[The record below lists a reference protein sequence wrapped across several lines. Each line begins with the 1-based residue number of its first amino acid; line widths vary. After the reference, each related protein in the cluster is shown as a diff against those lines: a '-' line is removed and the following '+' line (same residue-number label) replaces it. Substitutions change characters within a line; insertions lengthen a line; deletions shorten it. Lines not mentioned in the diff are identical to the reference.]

1 MELGHQ
7 GRESPFMKLDINMLV
22 RQMAVERDI
31 EAETLVE
38 AVAEAISSAARKHY
52 KERNVHTDIDVE
64 SGEVESWKARD
75 VVEEVEDP
83 EIEMTLE
90 EAQAIDPNAEI
101 GGIVKLEALDT
112 SVLGRIA
119 AQSARQVLF
128 QRVREAER
136 AVVSRNYSGRVGDMI
151 NGIVKRMDRGSLI
164 VELGDT
170 EGIIPRSHQVRH
182 ERYSQGDRVRAVVVD
197 VTMDANRPQVVLSRT
212 SPMLLGK
219 LLEMEVP
226 EIYDGTVIIKKCV
239 REPGERA
246 KVAVTSK
253 DSDVDPVG
261 ACVGL
266 KGSRV
271 QAITREL
278 KGEKIDI
285 IPFNSDLVTFAQ
297 NALSPAKINRVAVRE
312 EPITVVVRN
321 EEGQPVVDEDGGT
334 VTEQRKEVV
343 LDVIVGT
350 EQLSLAI
357 GKRGQNVRLASRL
370 LDCRIEIKS
379 QEAVK
384 DELATALASM
394 LREMEGLS
402 EEEELPELES
412 ASKTVSYDEIIP
424 LEEMKML
431 TDRLRERLEGH
442 GVHTIQD
449 LLARDA
455 RGLATIPGIGPVTAQ
470 KLLDMA
476 GETLEE
482 NLAEA
487 AESAIGEE

>member
-1 MELGHQ
+1 
-7 GRESPFMKLDINMLV
+7 MKLDINMLV
-22 RQMAVERDI
+22 RQMAAERDI
-31 EAETLVE
+31 EAEILVD

-52 KERNVHTDIDVE
+52 KERNVHTEIDVE
-64 SGEVESWKARD
+64 SGEVESWTARD

-90 EAQAIDPNAEI
+90 EAQAVDAAAEI
-101 GGIVKLEALDT
+101 GGIVKLESLDT
-112 SVLGRIA
+112 SALGRIA

-136 AVVSRNYSGRVGDMI
+136 AVVYKNYSDRIGDMI

-170 EGIIPRSHQVRH
+170 EGVIPRSHQVRH

-197 VTMDANRPQVVLSRT
+197 ITMDANRPQVVLSRT
-212 SPMLLGK
+212 SSMLLEK

-226 EIYDGTVIIKKCV
+226 EIYDGTVIIRKCM

-246 KVAVTSK
+246 KVAVFSK

-285 IPFNSDLVTFAQ
+285 ISFSSDLVTFAQ

-312 EPITVVVRN
+312 EPITVIVRD
-321 EEGQPVVDEDGGT
+321 EEGQPVLDEEGNT
-334 VTEQRKEVV
+334 LTEEATEVV

-384 DELATALASM
+384 DELASALATM
-394 LREMEGLS
+394 LREMEGIS
-402 EEEELPELES
+402 PDEEIPELE
-412 ASKTVSYDEIIP
+412 AAAETVSYDELVP
-424 LEEMKML
+424 LEEMEML
-431 TDRLRERLEGH
+431 TERLRERLEGN
-442 GVHTIQD
+442 GIHTVQD
-449 LLARDA
+449 LLAMDA
-455 RGLATIPGIGPVTAQ
+455 DGLSTIPGIGPVTAQ

-476 GETLEE
+476 AKALEE
-482 NLAEA
+482 SLAEN
-487 AESAIGEE
+487 AEESVVGEE

>member
-1 MELGHQ
+1 
-7 GRESPFMKLDINMLV
+7 MKLDINMLV
-22 RQMAVERDI
+22 RQMAAERDI
-31 EAETLVE
+31 EAEILVD

-52 KERNVHTDIDVE
+52 KERNVHTEIDVE
-64 SGEVESWKARD
+64 SGEVESWTARD

-90 EAQAIDPNAEI
+90 EAQAVDAAAEI
-101 GGIVKLEALDT
+101 GGIVKLESLDT
-112 SVLGRIA
+112 SALGRIA

-136 AVVSRNYSGRVGDMI
+136 AVVYKNYSDRIGDMI

-170 EGIIPRSHQVRH
+170 EGVIPRSHQVRH

-197 VTMDANRPQVVLSRT
+197 ITMDANRPQVVLSRT
-212 SPMLLGK
+212 SSMLLEK

-226 EIYDGTVIIKKCV
+226 EIYDGTVIIRKCM

-246 KVAVTSK
+246 KVAVFSK

-285 IPFNSDLVTFAQ
+285 ISFSSDLVTFAQ

-312 EPITVVVRN
+312 EPITVIVRD
-321 EEGQPVVDEDGGT
+321 EEGQPVLDEEGNTLTEEGT
-334 VTEQRKEVV
+334 EVV

-384 DELATALASM
+384 DELASALATM
-394 LREMEGLS
+394 LREMEGIS
-402 EEEELPELES
+402 PDEEIPELE
-412 ASKTVSYDEIIP
+412 AAAETVSYDELVP
-424 LEEMKML
+424 LEEMEML
-431 TDRLRERLEGH
+431 TERLRERLEGN
-442 GVHTIQD
+442 GIHTVQD
-449 LLARDA
+449 LLAMDA
-455 RGLATIPGIGPVTAQ
+455 DGLSTIPGIGPVTAQ

-476 GETLEE
+476 AKALEE
-482 NLAEA
+482 SLAEN
-487 AESAIGEE
+487 AEESVVGEE

>member
-1 MELGHQ
+1 
-7 GRESPFMKLDINMLV
+7 MKLDINLLV
-22 RQMAVERDI
+22 RQMAAERDI

-52 KERNVHTDIDVE
+52 KERNVYTEIDVE
-64 SGEVESWKARD
+64 SGEVQSWIARD
-75 VVEEVEDP
+75 VVEEVEDE
-83 EIEMTLE
+83 EIEVTLE
-90 EAQAIDPNAEI
+90 EARAIDPAAEI
-101 GGIVKLEALDT
+101 GGVVTLDALDT

-136 AVVSRNYSGRVGDMI
+136 AVVYRNYSDRVGDMI
-151 NGIVKRMDRGSLI
+151 NGIVKRMDRGALI

-212 SPMLLGK
+212 SPMLLEK

-226 EIYDGTVIIKKCV
+226 EIYDGTVIIRICV

-246 KVAVTSK
+246 KVAVFSK

-312 EPITVVVRN
+312 EPITVVVRD
-321 EEGQPVVDEDGGT
+321 EEGQPVLNEEGET
-334 VTEQRKEVV
+334 VTEEGKEVV

-384 DELATALASM
+384 DELASALAEM
-394 LREMEGLS
+394 LREMEGVS
-402 EEEELPELES
+402 AEEEIPELES
-412 ASKTVSYDEIIP
+412 VAKSVSYDELIP
-424 LEEMKML
+424 LEEMEML

-442 GVHTIQD
+442 SVHTIQD
-449 LLARDA
+449 LLARSADD
-455 RGLATIPGIGPVTAQ
+455 LATIPGIGPVTAQ

-476 GETLEE
+476 RQTLEE
-482 NLAEA
+482 SLAEQ
-487 AESAIGEE
+487 AEESMVGEE

>member
-1 MELGHQ
+1 
-7 GRESPFMKLDINMLV
+7 MKLDINMLV
-22 RQMAVERDI
+22 RQMAAERDI
-31 EAETLVE
+31 EAETLVD

-52 KERNVHTDIDVE
+52 KERNVHTDIDVDT
-64 SGEVESWKARD
+64 GEVLSWIARD

-83 EIEMTLE
+83 EIEVTLE
-90 EAQAIDPNAEI
+90 EAREIDPEAEI
-101 GGIVKLEALDT
+101 GGIIKLDALDT

-136 AVVSRNYSGRVGDMI
+136 AVVYKNYSGRVGDMI
-151 NGIVKRMDRGSLI
+151 NGIVKRMDRGALI

-212 SPMLLGK
+212 SPMLLEK

-226 EIYDGTVIIKKCV
+226 EIYDGTVIIKVCV

-246 KVAVTSK
+246 KVAVFSK

-285 IPFNSDLVTFAQ
+285 IPYNNDLVTFAQ

-312 EPITVVVRN
+312 EPVTVILRD
-321 EEGQPVVDEDGGT
+321 EEGQPILDEAGEPL
-334 VTEQRKEVV
+334 TEEKKEVV

-357 GKRGQNVRLASRL
+357 GKRGQNVRLASQPARL
-370 LDCRIEIKS
+370 PDRDQEPGGGEGRARIGPG
-379 QEAVK
+379 V
-384 DELATALASM
+384 DASRDGGH
-394 LREMEGLS
+394 LRGRGD
-402 EEEELPELES
+402 PELE
-412 ASKTVSYDEIIP
+412 AAPKRV
-424 LEEMKML
+424 
-431 TDRLRERLEGH
+431 LRRNHPPGGDGNSHRPPPRAPRGH
-442 GVHTIQD
+442 GSTQSRICS
-449 LLARDA
+449 
-455 RGLATIPGIGPVTAQ
+455 RGRGGAFDDPRHRPGHGS
-470 KLLDMA
+470 
-476 GETLEE
+476 
-482 NLAEA
+482 EA
-487 AESAIGEE
+487 PRHGHRNPRGKPRRGGGAAVGEE

>member
-1 MELGHQ
+1 
-7 GRESPFMKLDINMLV
+7 MKLDINLLV
-22 RQMAVERDI
+22 RQMAAEREI
-31 EAETLVE
+31 EAEKLVE

-52 KERNVHTDIDVE
+52 KERSVHTDIDIE
-64 SGEVESWKARD
+64 TGEVESWTTRN

-83 EIEMTLE
+83 EIELTLE
-90 EAQAIDPNAEI
+90 EARAIDPAAEI
-101 GGIVKLEALDT
+101 GGFVKLASLDT

-136 AVVSRNYSGRVGDMI
+136 AVVYRNYSNRVGDMI
-151 NGIVKRMDRGSLI
+151 NGIVKRMDRGALI

-170 EGIIPRSHQVRH
+170 EGIVPRGHQVRH

-197 VTMDANRPQVVLSRT
+197 ITMDANRPQVVLSRT
-212 SPMLLGK
+212 SPMLLEK

-226 EIYDGTVIIKKCV
+226 EIYDGTVIIKRCV

-246 KVAVTSK
+246 KVAVTSR

-285 IPFNSDLVTFAQ
+285 IPFSSDLVTFAQ

-312 EPITVVVRN
+312 EPINVMVRD
-321 EEGQPVVDEDGGT
+321 EDGQPVLDEAGAPLIEER
-334 VTEQRKEVV
+334 TETV
-343 LDVIVGT
+343 LDVIVGS

-357 GKRGQNVRLASRL
+357 GKRGQNVRLASKM

-384 DELATALASM
+384 DELASALATM
-394 LREMEGLS
+394 LREMEGIS
-402 EEEELPELES
+402 AEEEIPELE
-412 ASKTVSYDEIIP
+412 ASTGSVSYDELIP
-424 LEEMKML
+424 LEDMAML
-431 TDRLRERLEGH
+431 TDRLRERLQGH
-442 GVHTIQD
+442 GIHTVQD
-449 LLARDA
+449 VLARDT
-455 RGLATIPGIGPVTAQ
+455 GELSSIPGIGPVTAT
-470 KLLDMA
+470 KLLEMA
-476 GETLEE
+476 NRTLEE
-482 NLAEA
+482 NLADA
-487 AESAIGEE
+487 AESVVGEE